1 MKWYRK
7 RAGRILPPYEL
18 FLSVLALVYILRNLS
33 FPLIQ
38 WLTCIFGVQGAV
50 VGVLGAEQ
58 TWFITPLLIGY
69 LLTPL
74 LSTILD
80 KITDRTIYIKI
91 VCVVFLLVP
100 CILVFFPTVSIFTV
114 GVQVCFYCI
123 SYVLGRTY
131 DTWKLMLKPDARYLV
146 IMVFTFAIR
155 LAGRI
160 LWDGSRIYDCI
171 VVGYTQ
177 YIVAICVFLLF
188 WSFLNER
195 KPGVIV
201 QWICNISFEV
211 YLYHY
216 MFIVGPLCLMRVTNS
231 WVLNSILV
239 LLITAIV
246 ATLANKGVS
255 FVRQQISGNR

>member
-1 MKWYRK
+1 M
-7 RAGRILPPYEL
+7 
-18 FLSVLALVYILRNLS
+18 S
-33 FPLIQ
+33 
-38 WLTCIFGVQGAV
+38 
-50 VGVLGAEQ
+50 
-58 TWFITPLLIGY
+58 
-69 LLTPL
+69 
-74 LSTILD
+74 
-80 KITDRTIYIKI
+80 
-91 VCVVFLLVP
+91 VVFLLVP
-100 CILVFFPTVSIFTV
+100 CILVFVPAVSIFTV

-131 DTWKLMLKPDARYLV
+131 DTWKLMLKPGVRYM
-146 IMVFTFAIR
+146 IIIAFTFAIR

-171 VVGYTQ
+171 VAGYTQ

-195 KPGVIV
+195 NPRAIV

-216 MFIVGPLCLMRVTNS
+216 MLIVGPLSFMSVTNN
-231 WVLNSILV
+231 WIINSILV
-239 LLITAIV
+239 LFITAIV

>member
-38 WLTCIFGVQGAV
+38 WLTCVFGVQGAV

-74 LSTILD
+74 LSSVMD
-80 KITDRTIYIKI
+80 KITDRTFNIKI
-91 VCVVFLLVP
+91 MSVVFLLVP
-100 CILVFFPTVSIFTV
+100 CILVFVPAVSIFTV

-131 DTWKLMLKPDARYLV
+131 ETWKLKLEPGVRYLF
-146 IMVFTFAIR
+146 IMALAFVVR
-155 LAGRI
+155 LAGRF
-160 LWDGSRIYDCI
+160 LWDGSRLYDCI
-171 VVGYTQ
+171 VAGYTQ
-177 YIVAICVFLLF
+177 YIVALCIFLLF
-188 WSFLNER
+188 WSFLNGR
-195 KPGVIV
+195 KPGMIV
-201 QWICNISFEV
+201 QWMCNISFEV

-216 MFIVGPLCLMRVTNS
+216 MLIVGPLSFMSVTNS
-231 WVLNSILV
+231 WITNSILV
-239 LLITAIV
+239 LFITAIV
-246 ATLANKGVS
+246 ATLANKGIS